1 MFSSGTFQRYLY
13 EIDSTQNRLRAL
25 YERITEQASD
35 EQMRN
40 RLSGFV
46 RQLENEQQMLQ
57 RIREMMSS

>member
-13 EIDSTQNRLRAL
+13 EIESTQKRLRAL

-35 EQMRN
+35 EQVRN

-57 RIREMMSS
+57 RIREMLPA

>member
-13 EIDSTQNRLRAL
+13 EIDSTQKRLRAI